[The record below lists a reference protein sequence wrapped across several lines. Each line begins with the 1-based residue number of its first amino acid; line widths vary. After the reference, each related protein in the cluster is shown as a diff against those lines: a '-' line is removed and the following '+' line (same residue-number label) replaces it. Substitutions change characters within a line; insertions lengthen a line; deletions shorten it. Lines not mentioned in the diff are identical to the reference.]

1 MTSPSPLPRKFAR
14 YTLFDFV
21 GRGGMA
27 EIYLGRST
35 TELGAARLS
44 VVKLILSEYAAL
56 PKFAEM
62 LTFEAKLAA
71 QLSHANV
78 VQVFD
83 LGRENDQLFIAMEYV
98 EGFDLNAL
106 LRRCSKQKIPLPVE
120 FGLFIV
126 ACALRGLDYAHRRT
140 DDTGRPLGIV
150 HRDVSPSNLLIS
162 FEGEVKLC
170 DFGIA
175 HANDAMTNLIEAPVG
190 DGATPYRQPEEN
202 LSEALQGK
210 AGYMSP
216 EHARGEVIDARADVF
231 AAGIV
236 LWELLAGR
244 RLYKIGDGSNG
255 TSLLE
260 IARKAEIP
268 AFPARG
274 LPHEEKLVAIVNKAL
289 AKDKADRYASA
300 SAMLKDLEGYAI
312 DARAMASP
320 LKLGEWMAEHFGA
333 EVIERRRARERG
345 AAAIAKGPLVVL
357 TPIASPK
364 IEEKDLLP
372 LKDVSSSAL
381 LNDPSSGDVN
391 APTKEPS
398 PTPSDVRKVS
408 SADDLHLAPVA
419 VAAPLAA
426 PTEGPMAAFSIL
438 VRVLAVSIVGL
449 LITVA
454 IFLALNHG

>member
-1 MTSPSPLPRKFAR
+1 VNAEAVAHIPSPSPLPRKFAR

-62 LTFEAKLAA
+62 LIFEAKLAA

-140 DDTGRPLGIV
+140 DDTGRALGIV

-175 HANDAMTNLIEAPVG
+175 HANDAMTNLVTPPSGEAV
-190 DGATPYRQPEEN
+190 PYRQQEEN

-260 IARKAEIP
+260 VARNAEIP
-268 AFPARG
+268 AFPARD
-274 LPHEEKLVAIVNKAL
+274 LPNEDRLREIVGKAL
-289 AKDKADRYASA
+289 ARDKADRYASA
-300 SAMLKDLEGYAI
+300 SAMLRDLEGYAI

-320 LKLGEWMAEHFGA
+320 LKLGEWMAEHFGV

-357 TPIASPK
+357 TPITSPK

-372 LKDVSSSAL
+372 LKDVSSTAL

-398 PTPSDVRKVS
+398 PTPSDVRPVAELAEVPPVAIATTAKS
-408 SADDLHLAPVA
+408 SNPRPHLALLILAPVA
-419 VAAPLAA
+419 MFIA
-426 PTEGPMAAFSIL
+426 
-438 VRVLAVSIVGL
+438 VLYL
-449 LITVA
+449 L
-454 IFLALNHG
+454 LGK